1 MTCGRNF
8 EVCEHGQSLLFDA
21 HRVRYEPVTMMNVT
35 FIPSTWGIRTL
46 EHILTVPLMYPAS
59 PHAAVQAAEV
69 NPPPGPILIKLA
81 VASETRHIANDEGRN
96 AAEEMNIPELKADKR
111 RNPPAVPLPLL
122 SRAARSPIA
131 LSMGV

>member
-1 MTCGRNF
+1 
-8 EVCEHGQSLLFDA
+8 
-21 HRVRYEPVTMMNVT
+21 MMDVT
-35 FIPSTWGIRTL
+35 FIPSTWEIRTS
-46 EHILTVPLMYPAS
+46 EHTLTVPLMYPAS
-59 PHAAVQAAEV
+59 PQAAVQAAEV

-96 AAEEMNIPELKADKR
+96 AAEEMNMPELKADKR

-131 LSMGV
+131 LSMGVEGSGFRSPAALFMRV